1 LLGSLLEDNES
12 CFGNESCVLARP
24 NIPLLVFGKPLRGS
38 LSENASKLVHPESN
52 PETFE
57 FDMNKTSLPVS
68 PENIKSAKV
77 LIMLAPH
84 VLFVQPGFKGP
95 SQLVHPASPGH
106 SLESQERGVYV
117 DEL

>member
-1 LLGSLLEDNES
+1 
-12 CFGNESCVLARP
+12 
-24 NIPLLVFGKPLRGS
+24 
-38 LSENASKLVHPESN
+38 
-52 PETFE
+52 
-57 FDMNKTSLPVS
+57 LPVS
-68 PENIKSAKV
+68 PENIASTNE

-95 SQLVHPASPGH
+95 LQLVHPASPGH

>member
-1 LLGSLLEDNES
+1 LLGSLLEDIES

-24 NIPLLVFGKPLRGS
+24 NIPLLVFGKFLRGKS
-38 LSENASKLVHPESN
+38 SENASESVQPESK
-52 PETFE
+52 PETLE

-68 PENIKSAKV
+68 PENIASTNE

-84 VLFVQPGFKGP
+84 VLFVQPGFKVP
-95 SQLVHPASPGH
+95 LQLVHPASPGH